1 MAERQVACAECGTLM
16 AVLRDARVRKD
27 MVVYCRP
34 CNEALQQQLRD
45 MTRLADSGI
54 PPGFLAGLF
63 GKR

>member
-34 CNEALQQQLRD
+34 CNEAMQQQLRD
-45 MTRLADSGI
+45 LRDLSASGV
-54 PPGFLAGLF
+54 PPGFLEGLF